1 MSESYQ
7 LGKDGEEM
15 AAGYLRSLGY
25 RIEAQRWRLHHLE
38 LDIVATDRDT
48 NEIVFVEVKT
58 RTTPIYGN
66 PEEAVDRRKIMHI
79 VHAADAYLKQY
90 QIEKDWRFDIIAI
103 IDDGKHEPHITHFK
117 DAFYPPLG

>member
-7 LGKDGEEM
+7 LGKNGEEM
-15 AAGYLRSLGY
+15 AADYLRSLGY

-38 LDIVATDRDT
+38 LDIVATDRET

-58 RTTPIYGN
+58 RTTPLYGA
-66 PEEAVDRRKIMHI
+66 PEEAVDYKKIMHT

-90 QIEKDWRFDIIAI
+90 QIELDWRFDIIAI
-103 IDDGKHEPHITHFK
+103 IDDGHHEPQINHIK